1 MVALK
6 ALGYSMN
13 TSNHDELKKA
23 YDWLVDQRET
33 MHPVYAGDDV
43 IDNMISGNK
52 AMAVVYSGDGA
63 YIMSENEDMD
73 FFVPGQGSNV
83 WYDSMVI
90 TKQCKDTKLA
100 NEFINFMLR
109 EDVAKQNTE
118 YVGYDSAVKSVYEY
132 FRDDEYEG
140 ISACAPDISN
150 PLNET
155 FKYQDTELKEFCA
168 GLWTKVK
175 SY

>member
-1 MVALK
+1 
-6 ALGYSMN
+6 
-13 TSNHDELKKA
+13 
-23 YDWLVDQRET
+23 
-33 MHPVYAGDDV
+33 
-43 IDNMISGNK
+43 
-52 AMAVVYSGDGA
+52 
-63 YIMSENEDMD
+63 MSENEDMD
-73 FFVPGQGSNV
+73 FFVPEQGSNV

-100 NEFINFMLR
+100 NEFLNFMLR

-118 YVGYDSAVKSVYEY
+118 YIGYDSAVKSVYEY